1 MKFIGS
7 IMICLFA
14 AFALSGCV
22 ENAIDEG
29 AGVDGGNGGGNPKKI
44 VYSAQGAEEGTLLV
58 KFTEGAV
65 AKVAQRATRSAGV
78 ATRSGLVDFDSVMDK
93 IDAQSIEPV
102 FQLDPRHE
110 QDARAAG
117 LHLWYA
123 MKFDPSVQL
132 EPVAQELSLL
142 ADVAYV
148 QYDVPVERI
157 DDGVAQACAEGEPM
171 PSTRAASSF
180 DDPRLVRQWHYN
192 NTGDMTIT
200 QPVVAG
206 ADINA
211 FAAWELCA
219 GDPSIVVAVVDEGV
233 AYDHEDLAANMWVN
247 AAELS
252 GATGVDDDG
261 NGYKDDVYGYNFVS
275 NTSKIRTDDG
285 HGTHVAGTVAAV
297 NNNGTGVC
305 GVAGGTGNN
314 DGVRIMSIQIF
325 ENDQPASTQNVAKGI
340 EYAANNGA
348 HILQCSWGI
357 AAKYY
362 ATAEEWGVAYAVEKD
377 AIDYF
382 ISLKRPTGPIDGG
395 IAIFATGNDGQGV
408 GYPAAYGNVV
418 AVTSFYADFTP
429 SHFTNYGPSAD
440 ITAPGGDHSVYT
452 TSGNGNI
459 LSTLPVNKGKYG
471 YMAGTSMACPHVSGV
486 AALGLSY
493 AAKLG
498 KRFTKDEFRA
508 MLLASVNDYDQYM
521 VGTKSYTP
529 YTGSDGISFSGYMDL
544 EHDYKGKMG
553 NGYVDAY
560 KMLMNVRGLPAIYIK
575 QGTEHTVDLSQYFGG
590 NKSLMYIANV
600 SSDDKSKLGMTLSVT
615 NEKLAITCTNE
626 GGAVITVRTSIGG
639 TQVSRE
645 IAVMCRKN
653 IAANNGWL

>member
-1 MKFIGS
+1 
-7 IMICLFA
+7 MICLFA

-29 AGVDGGNGGGNPKKI
+29 AGVDGGSDVGNPRKI

-58 KFTEGAV
+58 KFTEQAA
-65 AKVAQRATRSAGV
+65 AKIAERATRSTRV
-78 ATRSGLVDFDSVMDK
+78 AARSGLVDFDSVMDK
-93 IDAQSIEPV
+93 IDAKSIEPV
-102 FQLDPRHE
+102 FFLDPRHE

-117 LHLWYA
+117 LHLWYVL
-123 MKFDPSVQL
+123 KFDQAVAL
-132 EPVAQELSLL
+132 EPVAQDLSLL
-142 ADVAYV
+142 SDVSCV
-148 QYDVPVERI
+148 QYDVRVERI
-157 DDGVAQACAEGEPM
+157 DDGVAQACLDSDPM
-171 PSTRAASSF
+171 PSTRATTTF
-180 DDPRLVRQWHYN
+180 NDPRVARQWHYN
-192 NTGDMTIT
+192 NLGDKSIT

-206 ADINA
+206 ADVNA

-247 AAELS
+247 AAELN

-261 NGYKDDVYGYNFVS
+261 NGYKDDIYGYNFVG

-305 GVAGGTGNN
+305 GIAGGTGNN
-314 DGVRIMSIQIF
+314 DGVRIMSVQIF
-325 ENDQPASTQNVAKGI
+325 EDDSPASIQNVAKGI

-348 HILQCSWGI
+348 HILQCSWGV

-362 ATAEEWGVAYAVEKD
+362 ANAEDWASSNKVEKD

-382 ISLKRPTGPIDGG
+382 ISMKRPTGPIDGG

-429 SHFTNYGPSAD
+429 SHFTNYGETAD
-440 ITAPGGDHSVYT
+440 ITAPGGDHNVYT

-459 LSTLPVNKGKYG
+459 LSTLPVNRGKYG

-521 VGTKSYTP
+521 VGSKSYTP
-529 YTGSDGISFSGYMDL
+529 YTDAEGNSFSGYMDL
-544 EHDYKGKMG
+544 EKDYKGKMG

-575 QGTEHTVDLSQYFGG
+575 QGTESTVDLSQYFGG
-590 NKSLMYIANV
+590 NKKLLYIANV
-600 SSDDKSKLGMTLSVT
+600 TTEDKSKLGMTFSV
-615 NEKLAITCTNE
+615 NDEKLTITCTNE
-626 GGAVITVRTSIGG
+626 GGAIITVKTAIGG

-653 IAANNGWL
+653 IAANGGWL